1 MNETV
6 KIAEAKAHFSE
17 LVARAEAGE
26 EILIARGNQPV
37 ARIVP
42 LGPKPPRRPGIAAH
56 WKDDP
61 VWQALDKALGEP
73 LTEEDL
79 AAAEGAL
86 SDEFGIS
93 LSPGSKPP
101 TGKPSR

>member
-26 EILIARGNQPV
+26 EILISRGNRPV

-42 LGPKPPRRPGIAAH
+42 LGPKAPRQPGIAAH
-56 WKDDP
+56 WKNDPDWDALAKAVAEPPDEDD
-61 VWQALDKALGEP
+61 
-73 LTEEDL
+73 LT
-79 AAAEGAL
+79 AAEGAL
-86 SDEFGIS
+86 SDDMGIS
-93 LSPGSKPP
+93 LTPGPGPAPAKRS
-101 TGKPSR
+101 

>member
-26 EILIARGNQPV
+26 EILISRGNTPV

-42 LGPKPPRRPGIAAH
+42 LGAKPPRRPGIAAH

-61 VWQALDKALGEP
+61 AWGELAKAVAEPLGE
-73 LTEEDL
+73 EDQ

-93 LSPGSKPP
+93 LTPGPGP
-101 TGKPSR
+101 VPGKRP

>member
-1 MNETV
+1 MNESV

-26 EILIARGNQPV
+26 EILISRGNRPV

-42 LGPKPPRRPGIAAH
+42 LGPKAPRRPGIAAH

-61 VWQALDKALGEP
+61 DWDALADAVAEP
-73 LTEEDL
+73 LGKEDL
-79 AAAEGAL
+79 AAAEGDL

-93 LSPGSKPP
+93 IDPGAGPDKRS
-101 TGKPSR
+101 

>member
-26 EILIARGNQPV
+26 EIYISRGNKPV

-42 LGPKPPRRPGIAAH
+42 LGPKAPRTPGIAAH
-56 WKDDP
+56 WKEDP
-61 VWQALDKALGEP
+61 AYAELIKAVTEP
-73 LTEEDL
+73 LSPEDQ
-79 AAAEGAL
+79 AAAEGELTDAV
-86 SDEFGIS
+86 GIWVGPTKS
-93 LSPGSKPP
+93 TEEKKP
-101 TGKPSR
+101 

>member
-1 MNETV
+1 MSESV

-26 EILIARGNQPV
+26 EIVISRGNRPV

-42 LGPKPPRRPGIAAH
+42 LGAKAPRRPGIAAH

-61 VWQALDKALGEP
+61 TWVDLSSAVTEP
-73 LTEEDL
+73 LSEEDQ

-93 LSPGSKPP
+93 LEPDSAPAKRS
-101 TGKPSR
+101 